1 MPILM
6 VYLKANKENYLFYF
20 VGVVLILKYHNLF
33 WKVYI
38 IFVFLYFHIKCS
50 AFVFQSDLTNSC
62 KCFSILMWFCFHLRR
77 KSLWMRYRHCFS
89 SYSNSDEGVNNDKF
103 LWFCQFLCYH
113 TTHICSA
120 QWSWRVLWYRSTR
133 YVDVFDIWS
142 WPHFH
147 GLLTLLD
154 LGQFCVLGQGS
165 VYGLL

>member
-62 KCFSILMWFCFHLRR
+62 KCFSRWKGLILMWFCFRCGWDIGIAFRATATVTNVLTMTSFCDSVSFYVTIQPIFALHSVHGGYFGTGQPGTWM
-77 KSLWMRYRHCFS
+77 SLT
-89 SYSNSDEGVNNDKF
+89 SD
-103 LWFCQFLCYH
+103 
-113 TTHICSA
+113 
-120 QWSWRVLWYRSTR
+120 
-133 YVDVFDIWS
+133 
-142 WPHFH
+142 
-147 GLLTLLD
+147 LD
-154 LGQFCVLGQGS
+154 LIFM
-165 VYGLL
+165 VYWLC